1 MGEDALV
8 WASGMQWENE
18 LSFEQL
24 QGAAELAR
32 YGTRLDP
39 TRPGNWLVLSHA
51 LAKLGKFEE
60 AIGCL
65 REAVALLP
73 EAFELRI
80 RLVEI
85 LFDQDLFDEALLH
98 VEHALALAP
107 DEPRAKRFHLNLL
120 ALMGAHQHLDIARP
134 SAFLTDSAHL
144 LNMAAKSLGAGGT
157 LELCE
162 SILAERP
169 GHTYAT
175 YRKALS
181 LAQLGAAEEAC
192 RIISTT
198 GRLID
203 ICELPAP
210 PGYSDDASFRHA
222 LAEEIRRNPT
232 LAGDHKGKAAH
243 ASLQTRSLR
252 QPGAVAVEAL
262 LRQIRQAIET
272 YEQRLIDSG
281 DELFLHRPRR
291 ARIEPWA
298 MVCGSDG
305 RQNSHVHPRGW
316 VTGVYYVSAPRPDG
330 ANAYRGPLVIGAVGS
345 RQTVKPPWGTR
356 EIEPVPG
363 RLVLFPSFVP
373 HATLPSGVPGD
384 RISIAFD
391 VAETVGGQV

>member
-1 MGEDALV
+1 MGEDAPA
-8 WASGMQWENE
+8 WASGMQWESE

-24 QGAAELAR
+24 HGAVELGR
-32 YGTRLDP
+32 RGTRLDP

-60 AIGCL
+60 ATGCL
-65 REAVALLP
+65 RSAVALSP

-85 LFDQDLFDEALLH
+85 LFDQDFFDEALLH
-98 VEHALALAP
+98 VEQALVLAP
-107 DEPRAKRFHLNLL
+107 DEPRAKRFHFDLL
-120 ALMGAHQHLDIARP
+120 ALMGAQLEIARL
-134 SAFLTDSAHL
+134 SAFLPDSAHL
-144 LNMAAKSLGAGGT
+144 MNVAAKSLGAGST

-162 SILAERP
+162 SIFAERP

-175 YRKALS
+175 YLKALS

-198 GRLID
+198 GRLIG
-203 ICELPAP
+203 ISELPTP
-210 PGYSDDASFRHA
+210 PGYSDGASFRQA
-222 LAEEIRRNPT
+222 LAEEIRQNPT
-232 LAGDHKGKAAH
+232 LAGDHRGKAAQ
-243 ASLQTRSLR
+243 AGLQTRSLR

-262 LRQIRQAIET
+262 LRQIRQAIEA
-272 YEQRLIDSG
+272 YERRLVDED
-281 DELFLHRPRR
+281 DELISYRPAR

-298 MVCGSDG
+298 MVCGGDG

-330 ANAYRGPLVIGAVGS
+330 ANTYRGPLVIGAVNAG
-345 RQTVKPPWGTR
+345 QTAEPPWGTR

-363 RLVLFPSFVP
+363 RLVLFPSYVP

-391 VAETVGGQV
+391 IAETVGG

>member
-1 MGEDALV
+1 
-8 WASGMQWENE
+8 MQWENE
-18 LSFEQL
+18 LSFDQL
-24 QGAAELAR
+24 QGAVELAR
-32 YGTRLDP
+32 HGTRLDA

-85 LFDQDLFDEALLH
+85 LFDQDLFEEALSH
-98 VEHALALAP
+98 VEQALALAP

-120 ALMGAHQHLDIARP
+120 VLTGAHHTLDVTNL
-134 SAFLTDSAHL
+134 SAFLPDSAHL
-144 LNMAAKSLGAGGT
+144 LNLAAKSLGVPRT
-157 LELCE
+157 LEICE
-162 SILAERP
+162 SILAEQP

-181 LAQLGAAEEAC
+181 LAQLGAADEAC

-210 PGYSDDASFRHA
+210 PGYSDGASFRHA
-222 LAEEIRRNPT
+222 LADEIRRNPT
-232 LAGDHKGKAAH
+232 LAGDHKGKAAQ

-252 QPGAVAVEAL
+252 QPGALAVEAL
-262 LRQIRQAIET
+262 LRQIRQAVEA
-272 YEQRLIDSG
+272 YEQRLIDFG
-281 DELFLHRPRR
+281 DELFLHRPGR
-291 ARIEPWA
+291 ARVEPWA
-298 MVCGSDG
+298 MVCGSEG

-363 RLVLFPSFVP
+363 RLVLFPSYVP

-391 VAETVGGQV
+391 VAETLGGPV

>member
-1 MGEDALV
+1 MGEDAPA
-8 WASGMQWENE
+8 WASRMQWENE

-24 QGAAELAR
+24 RGAVELAR
-32 YGTRLDP
+32 HGTRLDP

-60 AIGCL
+60 ATRYL
-65 REAVALLP
+65 RDAVALLP
-73 EAFELRI
+73 EAVELRV

-85 LFDQDLFDEALLH
+85 LFDQDLFDEALPH

-107 DEPRAKRFHLNLL
+107 DEPRAKRFHLDLL
-120 ALMGAHQHLDIARP
+120 ALTGAHHDPDTERL
-134 SAFLTDSAHL
+134 SAFLAGSAHL
-144 LNMAAKSLGAGGT
+144 LSGAAKSLGAGGA

-162 SILAERP
+162 SILTGRP

-175 YRKALS
+175 YLKALS
-181 LAQLGAAEEAC
+181 LAQLGAAEDAC

-198 GRLID
+198 GRLIE
-203 ICELPAP
+203 ISELPAP
-210 PGYSDDASFRHA
+210 PGFSGSASFRHA
-222 LAEEIRRNPT
+222 LAEEIRQNPT
-232 LAGDHKGKAAH
+232 LAGDHKGKAAQ

-262 LRQIRQAIET
+262 LRQIRQAIDA
-272 YEQRLIDSG
+272 YEQRLIAA
-281 DELFLHRPRR
+281 DEELVLHRPRR

-298 MVCGSDG
+298 MVCGSDS

-316 VTGVYYVSAPRPDG
+316 VTGVYYVAAPRPDG
-330 ANAYRGPLVIGAVGS
+330 ANAYRGPLVIGAIGAK
-345 RQTVKPPWGTR
+345 QAIEPPWGTR

-363 RLVLFPSFVP
+363 RLVLFPSYVP
-373 HATLPSGVPGD
+373 HATLPSGVAGD

-391 VAETVGGQV
+391 VAETVGGQA